1 MTVTEKKHTPM
12 MEQWHSCKQSAG
24 SALLLFRMGD
34 FYEAFYQDA
43 EVIAKELNLTL
54 TKRQDIPMCGVPW
67 HASESYID
75 RLLAKG
81 HKVAIAEQ
89 LEDPKMVKGLVKRGI
104 VRILT
109 AGSLVGSS
117 LLSEKSNNYI
127 VSISQLSSLYGLAV
141 CDLSTGEFFVQEH
154 EQENDLFNE
163 LHRLQPKECLL
174 TKKFKEKHQKSL
186 SSIPTTCLDEWS
198 FDHKMAYSALIRHFQ
213 VHHLDGF
220 GLKGKIAPINAAGA
234 LLNYLKESLSSPI
247 EGLRTLQ
254 LRSTTGFLSIDSNS
268 ERHLELNKLLEMID
282 HTLTPMGGRMLA
294 SWVKKP
300 LLSCEE
306 IKKRQDAVE
315 QLLSPST
322 LSKLRA
328 PLKGIRDLE
337 RLMMKTCANLANPRD
352 LVSLRLSLEEIAPL
366 KESLRSLKG
375 ELFSKIDT
383 SLVEIKDL
391 ILLLKSALVEEPP
404 IRLHEGEVFREGYNE
419 TLDELKMLSRSGKD
433 WLLHYQNEIRQETGI
448 KTLRVVYNKIFGYTI
463 EVSRGQA
470 KNISEKFEKR
480 QTLANCERFTTKELK
495 EYESKVLSA
504 EERKESLEKE
514 LFESLRKAVQSYQ
527 DKVFTIALGVAEI
540 DTLFSLGQIASQNH
554 YIRPQI
560 DESSR
565 LEIIEG
571 RHPVVE
577 AVLSRECFIPNN
589 TLLDGAMEHLM
600 LITGPNMAGKST
612 YIRQVALLV
621 ILAQMGSFI
630 PAKRAHLGIVDKI
643 FTRIGANDDLA
654 RGQSTFMVEMSE
666 TANILNH
673 ATPKSLVIL
682 DEIGRG
688 TSTYDGLSIAW
699 AVAEFLLTKKAK
711 TLFATHYFEL
721 TALEASHAGAKNYH
735 AAVKELQDDI
745 VFLHKIVQ
753 GGADRSYG
761 IHVAR
766 LAGLPLSLITRAK
779 EILNDLE
786 QKGGKRDNIKIM
798 QRKKSQEEQLFLF

>member
-12 MEQWHSCKQSAG
+12 MEQWHGCKQSAPD
-24 SALLLFRMGD
+24 ALLLFRMGD

-43 EVIAKELNLTL
+43 EVIAKELSLTL
-54 TKRQDIPMCGVPW
+54 TKRQEIPMCGVPW
-67 HASESYID
+67 HASDSYID

-109 AGSLVGSS
+109 AGSLVNSA

-127 VSISQLSSLYGLAV
+127 VAISQLSTLYGLAV

-174 TKKFKEKHQKSL
+174 TKKFKEKHQKAL
-186 SSIPTTCLDEWS
+186 TNTFTTCLDEWS
-198 FDHKMAYSALIRHFQ
+198 FDHKMAYSILVRHFQ
-213 VHHLDGF
+213 VQHLDGF
-220 GLKGKIAPINAAGA
+220 GLKGKIASINAAGA
-234 LLNYLKESLSSPI
+234 LLSYLKENLSCPI
-247 EGLRTLQ
+247 EGLRTLH
-254 LRSTTGFLSIDSNS
+254 LKSTTGFLSIDSNS
-268 ERHLELNKLLEMID
+268 ERHLELSTLLAIID
-282 HTLTPMGGRMLA
+282 HTLTPMGGRMLIA
-294 SWVKKP
+294 WLKKP
-300 LLSCEE
+300 LLSLSE
-306 IKKRQDAVE
+306 IKKRQDAIE
-315 QLLSPST
+315 QLIAPST
-322 LSKLRA
+322 LSRLRT

-352 LVSLRLSLEEIAPL
+352 LVSLRHSLEETLPL
-366 KESLRSLKG
+366 KEILRSLKG
-375 ELFSKIDT
+375 ELFSKIEA
-383 SLVEIKDL
+383 SLVDVRDL

-404 IRLHEGEVFREGYNE
+404 IRLHEGEVFREGYDE
-419 TLDELKMLSRSGKD
+419 ALDELKTLSRSGKD
-433 WLLHYQNEIRQETGI
+433 WLLHYQNEIREETGV
-448 KTLRVVYNKIFGYTI
+448 KNLRVVYNKIFGYTI

-470 KNISEKFEKR
+470 KGMGEKFEKR
-480 QTLANCERFTTKELK
+480 QTLSNCERFTTKELK

-514 LFESLRKAVQSYQ
+514 LFEKLRKCVQSYQ
-527 DKVFTIALGVAEI
+527 DRVFSIASGVAEM
-540 DTLFSLGQIASQNH
+540 DTLFSLGQTAYQNN

-560 DESSR
+560 DESPR

-577 AVLSRECFIPNN
+577 SVLSRECFMPNN
-589 TLLDGAMEHLM
+589 TLLDGVEDHLM

-621 ILAQMGSFI
+621 ILAQVGSFI
-630 PAKRAHLGIVDKI
+630 PAKRAHMGIVDKI
-643 FTRIGANDDLA
+643 FTRIGANDDLS

-673 ATPKSLVIL
+673 ATSRSLVIL

-699 AVAEFLLTKKAK
+699 AVAEFLLAKKAK

-721 TALEASHAGAKNYH
+721 TALETTHAGAKNYH

-745 VFLHKIVQ
+745 VFLHKIVS

-766 LAGLPLSLITRAK
+766 LAGLPLSLISRAN
-779 EILNDLE
+779 EILHDLE
-786 QKGGKRDNIKIM
+786 QKGGRKDNFKFL
-798 QRKKSQEEQLFLF
+798 QRKKNQEEQLTLF